1 MSMNEFDLMPENVSD
16 VEAIGTLADESDEQ
30 SEDSDE

>member
-16 VEAIGTLADESDEQ
+16 VEAIGTLVDESDDG
-30 SEDSDE
+30 EDSDE